1 LPRNRVIPKPARPVV
16 WITRQV
22 EFAAAHRLRNP
33 RLSEVE
39 NQRLYGAC
47 AHKGGHGHNYLLEVT
62 LQGEVD
68 PATGMLIDLKALKA
82 LMQREI
88 VAKCDHRNL
97 NVDPDF
103 LRGVIPTCENV
114 AIGCWRVL
122 ERRLPRGLL
131 WRVRLYES
139 PRNFVDFHGFG
150 PHAADAPLKAP
161 AERHAG
167 RAVVA
172 ASRRSRSRT
181 GPR

>member
-1 LPRNRVIPKPARPVV
+1 MPRNLPPSPSAQPVV

-33 RLSEVE
+33 RLTDLE
-39 NQRLYGAC
+39 NTRLYGAC
-47 AHKGGHGHNYLLEVT
+47 AHKGGHGHNYVLEVT
-62 LQGEVD
+62 LHGKVD
-68 PATGMLIDLKALKA
+68 AATGMLIDLKALKA
-82 LMQREI
+82 VMQREI

-103 LRGVIPTCENV
+103 LRGVIPTAENV

-150 PHAADAPLKAP
+150 LHAVEAPLKAP
-161 AERHAG
+161 AKRHHG

-172 ASRRSRSRT
+172 ATRRARSRRDSR
-181 GPR
+181 